1 MSSGG
6 RYLFDLNPSTDKAKI
21 MSEAAKNHNKIIKVL
36 SELRR
41 EVLLLLKVN
50 EFARTIE
57 NMMGGR
63 PTGVYEDIAR
73 ECI

>member
-1 MSSGG
+1 
-6 RYLFDLNPSTDKAKI
+6 